1 MTIEHPSS
9 FAQSAPDRAVVVVA
23 NTGATLTYG
32 PLEDRRLLPLELSET
47 AQ

>member
-9 FAQSAPDRAVVVVA
+9 YAQSAPDRSAVVVA

-32 PLEDRRLLPLELSET
+32 RLEDRRLLPPELSET